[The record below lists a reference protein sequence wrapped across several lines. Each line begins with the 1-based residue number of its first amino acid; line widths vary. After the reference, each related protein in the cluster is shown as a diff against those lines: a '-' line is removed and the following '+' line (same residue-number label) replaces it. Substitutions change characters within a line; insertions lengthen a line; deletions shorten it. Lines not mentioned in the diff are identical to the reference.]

1 MGEDMD
7 LSFEEDVDENPLL
20 SLIQKMVINVLE
32 DLEDDLLKA
41 NHKDTRVGQAV
52 ENFSFWAKFILKS
65 PLMMEAGA
73 PNLLATEAGQLVSSI
88 LTSILAN
95 YDLLS
100 HKKEKL
106 PEGIQSPVKEGLVPG
121 NVFQG
126 ITSVVKKEEGE
137 SNQNQQSASKDQDEG
152 DQENLTEI
160 LLDTVVG
167 QKAGSTTDK
176 CDLL

>member
-88 LTSILAN
+88 LTSILQTMT
-95 YDLLS
+95 YCRTR
-100 HKKEKL
+100 KKSCLK
-106 PEGIQSPVKEGLVPG
+106 
-121 NVFQG
+121 VF
-126 ITSVVKKEEGE
+126 
-137 SNQNQQSASKDQDEG
+137 
-152 DQENLTEI
+152 
-160 LLDTVVG
+160 
-167 QKAGSTTDK
+167 
-176 CDLL
+176 